1 MTHIP
6 AGCSLATLKFQMP
19 HAGGSRT
26 AVFTFGIE
34 AEPTLS
40 VADLIGGLYNEHV
53 WLINGSNQAT
63 FLSAGVMDEAFGYEV
78 PQNTVG
84 GHGGELPPPNVTL
97 LVRKWS
103 GIRGR
108 KNQGR
113 MFPPGL
119 VYEGTFNNA
128 GVMSSGDRGTYQEAF
143 DNFLTALDTEGFP
156 MVLLHNE
163 VLPQTPVLALYVE
176 GTAATQRR
184 RLR

>member
-1 MTHIP
+1 
-6 AGCSLATLKFQMP
+6 
-19 HAGGSRT
+19 
-26 AVFTFGIE
+26 
-34 AEPTLS
+34 
-40 VADLIGGLYNEHV
+40 
-53 WLINGSNQAT
+53 
-63 FLSAGVMDEAFGYEV
+63 
-78 PQNTVG
+78 
-84 GHGGELPPPNVTL
+84 
-97 LVRKWS
+97 
-103 GIRGR
+103 
-108 KNQGR
+108 

-128 GVMSSGDRGTYQEAF
+128 GVMSNGDRGTYQEAF